1 MAKKTIFR
9 EFDPVIYP
17 FKFWVIINEDLS
29 IMSERFVAT
38 DMREICFADMEIT
51 AAMTIPAYE
60 RKGLYR
66 RYGIVMGFCD
76 KNAMTMR
83 NVAHEC
89 SHATKFIFEHIG
101 ADTSAHETYEYL
113 LGWFADCCEKTK
125 NYTPKKRKKK

>member
-38 DMREICFADMEIT
+38 DMGEIDFSDTDLTPAL
-51 AAMTIPAYE
+51 TIPVFE

-66 RYGIVMGFCD
+66 RYGIVIGFREKRD
-76 KNAMTMR
+76 INMR

-89 SHATKFIFEHIG
+89 SHATKRIFEHIG
-101 ADTSAHETYEYL
+101 ADPSAHETYEYL

>member
-29 IMSERFVAT
+29 IISERFLAT
-38 DMREICFADMEIT
+38 DMGEIDFSDTELTPAL
-51 AAMTIPAYE
+51 TIPVFE
-60 RKGLYR
+60 RKGIYR
-66 RYGIVMGFCD
+66 RYGIVIGFREKRD
-76 KNAMTMR
+76 INMR

-89 SHATKFIFEHIG
+89 SHATKRIFEHIG
-101 ADTSAHETYEYL
+101 ADPSAHETYEYL

-125 NYTPKKRKKK
+125 SYTPKKRKKK